1 MPTYSRIAE
10 HLLAK
15 LCAGLELNEQF
26 AEYALTQSTMLGNWA
41 ENEVTERPPY
51 LSLIGDDHSPFE
63 YSIAFIG
70 ERCDLRLLWEVQG
83 DAPGAS
89 ANQRAALS
97 FTERIAVRYGASVE
111 RFETIRDLF
120 LSADFPGQF
129 SLWHGIRFDAGVPDL
144 KIYLNP
150 QTFGP
155 ARALPLVSEA
165 LVRLGLAAAV
175 PIIERTVGARQ
186 GRDELS
192 YFSLD
197 LSADH
202 AARVKVYFRH
212 NLASAWDIEKIFAVC
227 PSHRAGDVLD
237 FSLAMVGNSDV
248 FRNKPVTSCF
258 AFTQASDLPTAATFH
273 LPIAH
278 YAPDD
283 ATSISRSAAFL
294 SAIGQATGGEKL
306 TRAAS
311 GLARRPLESGI
322 GVQSYASF
330 RREGSRL
337 RFTAYLSPE
346 LYREA
351 EVTGS
356 YSRLS
361 LRPDPTNQ
369 QLKLK

>member
-1 MPTYSRIAE
+1 M
-10 HLLAK
+10 
-15 LCAGLELNEQF
+15 ELDDQF
-26 AEYALTQSTMLGNWA
+26 AEYATTLATMFGSWA
-41 ENEVTERPPY
+41 ETEVTERPPY
-51 LSLIGDDHSPFE
+51 LSLIGDDYSPFE
-63 YSIAFIG
+63 YSISFVG
-70 ERCDLRLLWEVQG
+70 DRCDLRLLWEVQG
-83 DAPGAS
+83 ESPGAS
-89 ANQRAALS
+89 ANQRAAVA
-97 FTERIAVRYGASVE
+97 FTDRIAARYGASLA
-111 RFETIRDLF
+111 RFEMIRDLF
-120 LSADFPGQF
+120 MSHESPGQF
-129 SLWHGIRFDAGVPDL
+129 SLWHGLRFDARVPDL

-155 ARALPLVSEA
+155 ARALPLVREA
-165 LVRLGLAAAV
+165 LVRLGLRDAV
-175 PIIERTVGARQ
+175 PVIEQTVSARG

-227 PSHRAGDVLD
+227 PSHRAGDVVD

-248 FRNKPVTSCF
+248 FQNKAVTSCF
-258 AFTQASDLPTAATFH
+258 AFTQASTLPTAATFH

-283 ATSISRSAAFL
+283 ATSLARSAAFL
-294 SAIGQATGGEKL
+294 AAHGQGRAGEKL
-306 TRAAS
+306 TRAAR

-322 GVQSYASF
+322 GVQSYSSF
-330 RREGSRL
+330 RREGSQL

-351 EVTGS
+351 DVTGS

-361 LRPDPTNQ
+361 LRSPPDDLTQ
-369 QLKLK
+369 AVK